1 MKIVRFLHDS
11 QEHWGV
17 LDGPDIFLVR
27 GDVFGQFTVLD
38 SRVATDQV
46 NLLSPCKP
54 SKGVGIGKNYL
65 GHAQE
70 MHSDLPE
77 EPIIFLKPSTS
88 LLPPGGVIVIPPGV
102 TNLHYEA
109 ELAVVMGKTAKNVS
123 RENALDYVLGYTCA
137 NDVTARDLQPLNG
150 QWTRAKSFDTFMP
163 LGPCIATGLDP
174 ADLPIK
180 LTVNGQTRQN
190 DTTANLNFK
199 VDQLIAFVSACMTLL
214 PGDVILTGTPEG
226 VGGLQDGDTVAVD
239 IEGIGTLTNTVAQG

>member
-1 MKIVRFLHDS
+1 MKIVRFLHDA

-38 SRVATDQV
+38 SRVAADLV
-46 NLLSPCKP
+46 SLLSPCNP

-70 MHSDLPE
+70 MHSDLPK

-88 LLPPGGVIVIPPGV
+88 LLPPGGVVVIPPGV
-102 TNLHYEA
+102 TTLHYEA
-109 ELAVVMGKTAKNVS
+109 ELAVVIGKTAKNVS
-123 RENALDYVLGYTCA
+123 RENALDFVLGYTCA
-137 NDVTARDLQPLNG
+137 NDVTARDYQPLNG

-174 ADLPIK
+174 SDLSIR
-180 LTVNGQTRQN
+180 LAVNGQVHQD

-199 VDQLIAFVSACMTLL
+199 VDQLIEFVSHSMTLL

-226 VGGLQDGDTVAVD
+226 VGRLQDGDTVTVE
-239 IEGIGTLTNTVAQG
+239 IEGIGTLTNTVTQG